1 MHRFSRASLILT
13 LLWAVL
19 VSPALTIDAAEPN
32 ASAEA
37 MAGSGDWTYWR
48 GPNFDGIS
56 SATGLPETWDSEGGD
71 KSNLL
76 WKRDDLGGRSTPVV
90 MNGRLYTVLRAEPGT
105 RREGERVVC
114 LDAATGE
121 MLWENRFNV
130 WLSDVPAE
138 RVGWSSVVAD
148 PETGYVYVL
157 GVCDYFQCIDGE
169 TGKTVWGVP
178 LHEQFGM
185 LSTYGGRTNFPVIS
199 DDLVIISG
207 IIINWGDRAK
217 PNHRLLAFDKRTGKL
232 VWFQGSR
239 DLPDDTTYSAP
250 SVVTIDGQ
258 KQIIL
263 GLGDGAVWSFQPR
276 TGRPLWHYDLS
287 RRGLF
292 ATPLV
297 VGDRVYASHSEENV
311 DGATMGAVAALKIS
325 GTGENTVAE
334 ELWKI
339 EELVVGRSSPVL
351 IDGRLY
357 VVDDRCK
364 LWVIDAETGE
374 MIAERISIGDRK
386 QWASLLYADE
396 KLYVLT
402 ENGRWAVLK
411 PTEDGV
417 EFLDKGRLREEA
429 FHGSPIAVD
438 GRLYFQGTSAL
449 YCVGSPD
456 AAKASK
462 ASGSKPS
469 EAAAASAASAHREG
483 SQEPPVSQNPEPAWL
498 QIVPAEALVQPGETV
513 VFEPR
518 LFNALGQPL
527 DDSTEGASTEGIT
540 YEVQGA
546 GSISGNTYTAPS
558 GSEHQA
564 AVITGRIG
572 DLTGETRVRV
582 IPPLPWKFDF
592 DQADDAPQTW
602 VGVRYRHVVRPVDGS
617 PALVKISTI
626 PKGARSQSW
635 MGPSDLAN
643 YTVSADVQ
651 GTVKEDQMPDIGLI
665 AQGYTLDLQ
674 GNAQQL
680 QIRTWTP
687 QLRMA
692 QTVPF
697 AWEPDKWYRIKFQ
710 ASTEDDPSAPSG
722 KVAVLR
728 GKVWPRDAEE
738 PAEWTVTAR
747 DESPQL
753 TGSPGLFG
761 NAQVA
766 ELYVDNLE
774 VIPNESK

>member
-1 MHRFSRASLILT
+1 MHRSSPALLILT
-13 LLWAVL
+13 LLWATL
-19 VSPALTIDAAEPN
+19 VSPAVTIDAAEPN
-32 ASAEA
+32 KSAEA
-37 MAGSGDWTYWR
+37 SATAERSGDWTYWR

-56 SATGLPETWDSEGGD
+56 PATGLPESWNSEGGEG
-71 KSNLL
+71 SNLL
-76 WKRDDLGGRSTPVV
+76 WKREDLGGRSTPVV

-105 RREGERVVC
+105 RREAERVVC

-157 GVCDYFQCIDGE
+157 GVCDYFACIDGE
-169 TGKTVWGVP
+169 TGKTVWSVP
-178 LHEQFGM
+178 LHEEYGM

-217 PNHRLLAFDKRTGKL
+217 PNHRLLGFDKRTGKL

-250 SVVTIDGQ
+250 SVVTINGQ
-258 KQIIL
+258 KQVIL
-263 GLGDGAVWSFQPR
+263 GLGDGAVWGFQPR

-297 VGDRVYASHSEENV
+297 VGDRVYASHGEENM
-311 DGATMGAVAALKIS
+311 DGETMGAVVALKIS
-325 GTGENTVAE
+325 GTGEDTVAE
-334 ELWKI
+334 EVWKI
-339 EELVVGRSSPVL
+339 EELVVSRSTPVL
-351 IDGRLY
+351 VDGRLY
-357 VVDDRCK
+357 IVDDRCK
-364 LWVIDAETGE
+364 LWIIDAESGE
-374 MIAERISIGDRK
+374 MIGERIAIGDRK

-396 KLYVLT
+396 KIYVLT

-411 PTEDGV
+411 PTEEGV
-417 EFLDKGRLREEA
+417 EFLDKGRLRDEA
-429 FHGSPIAVD
+429 FNASPIVAN

-449 YCVGSPD
+449 YCVGSPE
-456 AAKASK
+456 AGKA
-462 ASGSKPS
+462 S
-469 EAAAASAASAHREG
+469 EAASASAAAVSSAG
-483 SQEPPVSQNPEPAWL
+483 SQELPVSENPEPAWL
-498 QIVPAEALVQPGETV
+498 QIVPAEALIQPGETV
-513 VFEPR
+513 SFEPR
-518 LFNALGQPL
+518 LYNALGQPL
-527 DDSTEGASTEGIT
+527 DASTEGIT
-540 YEVQGA
+540 YEIEGE

-558 GSEHQA
+558 DAKHQA
-564 AVITGRIG
+564 AIITARLG
-572 DLTGETRVRV
+572 DVTGVTRVRV

-602 VGVRYRHVVRPVDGS
+602 IGVRYRHVIRPVDGS

-626 PKGARSQSW
+626 PKGARSQAW

-643 YTVSADVQ
+643 YTISADVR
-651 GTVKEDQMPDIGLI
+651 GTIKEDQMPDIGLI

-674 GNAQQL
+674 GNAQAL

-710 ASTEDDPSAPSG
+710 ASSEDDPSTPSG

-761 NAQVA
+761 NAQVT
-766 ELYVDNLE
+766 ELFIDNLE
-774 VIPNESK
+774 VTPNESE